1 MHWNLAK
8 EKNLK
13 AGPFFFGFTVLNM
26 ILKFYPTIWFSVW
39 RILNAVFT
47 LISVFKFK
55 IEKDKKHQRFK
66 IFIIFTE
73 KKLMW
78 KCCQNFIWSIEKHL

>member
-47 LISVFKFK
+47 LISVFKF
-55 IEKDKKHQRFK
+55 
-66 IFIIFTE
+66 
-73 KKLMW
+73 
-78 KCCQNFIWSIEKHL
+78 